1 MKTVIVG
8 GVAGGATT
16 AARLRRIDEQAEI
29 LILERGGHISY
40 ANCGLPYYIGE
51 TIGEREKLFVQ
62 TPENFK
68 NSFNI
73 DVRVRNEVLSINR
86 EEKSVT
92 VKDLESGETYTESY
106 DYLVLSPGAEPVKP
120 PIPGIQD
127 PAIFTLRSVP
137 ETDAIKSYVD
147 GKAPRKAVVIGAGFI
162 GLEMAENLHQ
172 RGILVT
178 IVEMASQ
185 VMNVVDY
192 DVAALVHQHLKT
204 KDVEFYLK
212 DGVASFD
219 RQADALTVTLQ
230 SGRKIPTDMVILSI
244 GVRPEGTLAR
254 EAGLEIGETGGIKVD
269 KYLRTTD
276 PAIFAL
282 GDAVEFE
289 HPITGSPTIT
299 YLAGPA
305 NKQGRICANNIVFG
319 PSSEYKGAIGTAAA
333 KVFDMTVASTGASEK
348 QLDRAQMKYKT
359 VMTHSSSHAGYY
371 PGAMPMSI
379 KTIFDPKSGQLF
391 GAQAVGYD
399 GVDKRI
405 DLMATVVRSKGT
417 IFDLTEI
424 EHAYAPPYSSA
435 KDPVNIAGFVAEN
448 VFTGRSRHVHWQDV
462 MGCNFD
468 EIMLLDVRT
477 PEEFSLGT
485 IEGAVNIPTYEL
497 RKRLDE
503 VPRDKTIIVFC
514 GIGLRA
520 YHSEQVLRHNG
531 YEDVFNLSG
540 GYKTYELATQKQS
553 NEDLWAGDFVGKD
566 DNIYQTAAGEPG
578 GTSGR
583 SVADQT
589 DDNVWHSGGAA
600 SPLADQLIT
609 LDATGLQCPGPIMR
623 LKKELDGLT
632 PGATVE
638 EIATD
643 PGFARDVA
651 SWCRMTGNQLLDVKS
666 DAGVTRAVIRK
677 GAGAGAAGKAGG
689 QPVALAGSTF
699 IVFSDDMDRA
709 LASLVLANGA
719 ASSGKEVTLFFTFWG
734 LSVLKRDRK
743 PRVRKDFMGRMF
755 GAMLPS
761 KTQKLKLSKMNFG
774 GMGPRMM
781 RARMKNQNVD
791 SIEQMLANAI
801 DSGCR
806 LVACQMSMDVMGVKQ
821 EELIDGV
828 EIGGVATYMEAAS
841 ASNVNLFI

>member
-1 MKTVIVG
+1 MRTVIVG

-16 AARLRRIDEQAEI
+16 AARLRRVSEEMEI

-51 TIGEREKLFVQ
+51 TIAEREKLFVQ

-68 NSFNI
+68 ASFNI
-73 DVRVRNEVLSINR
+73 DVRVHNEVLSVDR
-86 EEKSVT
+86 KSKRVE
-92 VKDLESGETYTESY
+92 VRNLESGELYTEAY
-106 DYLVLSPGAEPVKP
+106 DYLVLSPGAEPIKP
-120 PIPGIQD
+120 PIPGVQD

-147 GKAPRKAVVIGAGFI
+147 ERHPKRAVVIGAGFI
-162 GLEMAENLHQ
+162 GLEMAENLHH
-172 RGILVT
+172 RGIRVT

-192 DVAALVHQHLKT
+192 DMAALVHQHLKT
-204 KDVEFYLK
+204 KDIEFYLK

-219 RQADALTVTLQ
+219 RQGESLEVTLQ
-230 SGRKIPTDMVILSI
+230 SGRRIATDMVILSI
-244 GVRPEGTLAR
+244 GVRPEGKLAR
-254 EAGLEIGETGGIKVD
+254 EAGLQIGETGGIKVD
-269 KYLRTTD
+269 SYLRTTD
-276 PAIFAL
+276 DSIFAL

-305 NKQGRICANNIVFG
+305 NKQGRICANNIAFG
-319 PSSEYKGAIGTAAA
+319 PSSEYRGAIGTAAA
-333 KVFDMTVASTGASEK
+333 KVFDLTVATTGASEK

-371 PGAMPMSI
+371 PGALPITI
-379 KTIFDPKSGQLF
+379 KTLFDPQSGRLF

-405 DLMATVVRSKGT
+405 DLMATVVRSGGT

-448 VFTGRSRHVHWQDV
+448 VFSGRSRHVHWQDV

-477 PEEFSLGT
+477 PQEYALGT

-503 VPRDKTIIVFC
+503 VPRDRTIIVFC

-531 YEDVFNLSG
+531 YPDVFNLSG

-553 NEDLWAGDFVGKD
+553 NEGLWAGDYVGKD
-566 DNIYQTAAGEPG
+566 DNIYQSAGGSSGAKTITDGPGAGEPDTVG
-578 GTSGR
+578 
-583 SVADQT
+583 DQI
-589 DDNVWHSGGAA
+589 VK
-600 SPLADQLIT
+600 

-623 LKKELDGLT
+623 LKKEMDLL
-632 PGATVE
+632 PAGATVE
-638 EIATD
+638 ERATD
-643 PGFARDVA
+643 PGFGRDVA
-651 SWCRMTGNQLLDVKS
+651 SWCRMTGNHLLQVES

-677 GAGAGAAGKAGG
+677 GSAPHATAGG
-689 QPVALAGSTF
+689 RAGDQTAAINGGTF
-699 IVFSDDMDRA
+699 IIFSDDMDRA

-719 ASSGKEVTLFFTFWG
+719 ASSGKNVTLFFTFWG
-734 LSVLKRDRK
+734 LSVIKKDHK
-743 PRVRKDFMGRMF
+743 PRVQKDFMGRMF
-755 GAMLPS
+755 AAMLPAS
-761 KTQKLKLSKMNFG
+761 THKLKLSKMNFG

-781 RARMKNQNVD
+781 KSRMKSQNVD
-791 SIEQMLANAI
+791 TIEQMLANAI
-801 DSGCR
+801 DAGVR
-806 LVACQMSMDVMGVKQ
+806 LVACQMSMDVMGVKA
-821 EELIDGV
+821 EELIEEV

-841 ASNVNLFI
+841 ESNVNLFI